1 MQRMKN
7 LSLILGLLALA
18 FSLSVFAKDQ
28 QKIASANVA
37 PPVINGSSWLLIDS
51 DSGAILTAGDPDLQ
65 IEPASLTKLMT
76 AYIVFRELAEGRQN
90 LDDMV
95 FISEKAWRMEGS
107 RMFIKVN
114 SRVKLEDLIK
124 GMIIQSG
131 NDATVALAEHVA
143 GTEESFVSL
152 MNKVAAELGMQ
163 GTNFVNSSGMP
174 GEGHLTTAS
183 DLAKLTRALINQF
196 PQYYKYYSIKEF
208 TWNKIKQGNRNL
220 LLYRDP
226 TVDGVKTG
234 HTESA
239 GYCLIGSAEREGMRL
254 IAIVTGTESK
264 LARAE
269 MVQSLLNYGF
279 SNYITRE
286 VYPAGKLIQNVDVY
300 KASSNFVAV
309 ESADRISLTVPRR
322 GGAELTQTVTIP
334 DYVTAPVDRGQV
346 LGNIEFSVQGSS
358 LGKYPL
364 TATTNIPEGGI
375 VDQVIGTVMLWIES
389 F

>member
-1 MQRMKN
+1 M
-7 LSLILGLLALA
+7 GLLVLMFSISSFAL
-18 FSLSVFAKDQ
+18 DQ
-28 QKIASANVA
+28 QKIASTNVVA
-37 PPVINGSSWLLIDS
+37 PVIEGKSWLLIDH
-51 DSGAILTAGDPDLQ
+51 DSGAVLSAGDPDLQ

-76 AYIVFRELAEGRQN
+76 AYIVFRELAEGRQS

-114 SRVKLEDLIK
+114 TNVKLEDLVK

-143 GTEESFVSL
+143 GTEESFVGL
-152 MNKVAAELGMQ
+152 MNKVAAELGMT
-163 GTNFVNSSGMP
+163 GTYFVNSSGMP
-174 GEGHLTTAS
+174 GEGHLTTAR
-183 DLAKLTRALINQF
+183 DLATLTRELINHY
-196 PQYYKYYSIKEF
+196 PQYYKYYSVKDF
-208 TWNKIKQGNRNL
+208 TWNEIKQGNRNI

-226 TVDGVKTG
+226 SVDGVKTG

-239 GYCLIGSAEREGMRL
+239 GYCLIGSAHREGMRL
-254 IAIVTGTESK
+254 IAVVTGTGSK
-264 LARAE
+264 QARAD
-269 MVQSLLNYGF
+269 MVQNLLNYGF
-279 SNYITRE
+279 RNYITQAI
-286 VYPAGKLIQNVDVY
+286 YPAGKLIQNVDVY
-300 KASSNFVAV
+300 KAASNSVAV
-309 ESADRISLTVPRR
+309 ESVDKISLTVPRR

-334 DYVTAPVDRGQV
+334 DYVIAPIASGQV

-364 TATTNIPEGGI
+364 TAVTDVPEGGI
-375 VDQVIGTVMLWIES
+375 IDQLIGTVMLWVAD

>member
-1 MQRMKN
+1 MKKHPA
-7 LSLILGLLALA
+7 IMGLLVLMFSISSFAL
-18 FSLSVFAKDQ
+18 DQ
-28 QKIASANVA
+28 QKIASTNVVA
-37 PPVINGSSWLLIDS
+37 PVIEGKSWLLIDH
-51 DSGAILTAGDPDLQ
+51 DSGAVLSAGDPDLQ

-76 AYIVFRELAEGRQN
+76 AYIVFRELAEGRQS

-114 SRVKLEDLIK
+114 TNVKLEDLVK

-143 GTEESFVSL
+143 GTEESFVGL
-152 MNKVAAELGMQ
+152 MNKVAAELGM
-163 GTNFVNSSGMP
+163 TRTYFVNSSGMP
-174 GEGHLTTAS
+174 GEGHLTTAR
-183 DLAKLTRALINQF
+183 DLATLTRELINHY
-196 PQYYKYYSIKEF
+196 PQYYKYYSVKDF
-208 TWNKIKQGNRNL
+208 TWNEIKQGNRNI

-226 TVDGVKTG
+226 SVDGVKTG

-239 GYCLIGSAEREGMRL
+239 GYCLIGSAHREGMRL
-254 IAIVTGTESK
+254 IAVVTGTGSK
-264 LARAE
+264 QARAD
-269 MVQSLLNYGF
+269 MVQNLLNYGF
-279 SNYITRE
+279 RNYITQAI
-286 VYPAGKLIQNVDVY
+286 YPAGKLIQNVDVY
-300 KASSNFVAV
+300 KAASNSVAV
-309 ESADRISLTVPRR
+309 ESVDKISLTVPRR

-334 DYVTAPVDRGQV
+334 DYVIAPIASGQV

-364 TATTNIPEGGI
+364 TAVTDVPEGGI
-375 VDQVIGTVMLWIES
+375 IDQLIGTVMLWVAD

>member
-1 MQRMKN
+1 MKKK
-7 LSLILGLLALA
+7 LLIAGLLALV
-18 FSLSVFAKDQ
+18 LSTSSFAKDQ
-28 QKIASANVA
+28 QAISDANMT
-37 PPVINGSSWLLIDS
+37 PPVIEGKSWLLIDN
-51 DSGAILTAGDPDLQ
+51 DSGAVLSAGDPDMQ
-65 IEPASLTKLMT
+65 IEPASLTKLMA
-76 AYIVFRELAEGRQN
+76 AYIVFKELAEGRQT
-90 LDDMV
+90 LEDMV

-114 SRVKLEDLIK
+114 SKVKLEDLIK

-143 GTEESFVSL
+143 GTEESFVGL
-152 MNKVAAELGMQ
+152 MNKMAAELGMK
-163 GTNFVNSSGMP
+163 GTHFVNSSGMP

-183 DLAKLTRALINQF
+183 DLAKLTRALISQF
-196 PQYYKYYSIKEF
+196 PQYYKYYAIKDF

-254 IAIVTGTESK
+254 IAVVTGTESK

-269 MVQSLLNYGF
+269 MVQNLLNYGF
-279 SNYITRE
+279 RNFITQE
-286 VYPAGKLIQNVDVY
+286 IYPVGKLIQNVDIY
-300 KASSNFVAV
+300 KAASNFVAV
-309 ESADRISLTVPRR
+309 ESADKISLTIPRR
-322 GGAELTQTVTIP
+322 GDASLTQTVTIP
-334 DYVTAPVDRGQV
+334 DYVVAPVDQGQV
-346 LGNIEFSVQGSS
+346 LGNIEFSFQGKA

-364 TATTNIPEGGI
+364 TATTKIEEGGI
-375 VDQVIGTVMLWIES
+375 VDQLIGSVMLWIES

>member
-1 MQRMKN
+1 MKKHPA
-7 LSLILGLLALA
+7 IMGLLVLMFSISSFAL
-18 FSLSVFAKDQ
+18 DQ
-28 QKIASANVA
+28 QKIASTNVVA
-37 PPVINGSSWLLIDS
+37 PVIEGKSWLLIDH
-51 DSGAILTAGDPDLQ
+51 DSGAVLSAGDPDLQ

-76 AYIVFRELAEGRQN
+76 AYIVFRELAEGRQS

-114 SRVKLEDLIK
+114 TNVKLEDLVK

-143 GTEESFVSL
+143 GTEESFVGL
-152 MNKVAAELGMQ
+152 MNKVAAELGMT
-163 GTNFVNSSGMP
+163 GTYFVNSSGMP
-174 GEGHLTTAS
+174 GEGHLTTAR
-183 DLAKLTRALINQF
+183 DLATLTRELINHY
-196 PQYYKYYSIKEF
+196 PQYYKYYSVKDF
-208 TWNKIKQGNRNL
+208 TWNEIKQGNRNI

-226 TVDGVKTG
+226 SVDGVKTG

-239 GYCLIGSAEREGMRL
+239 GYCLIGSAHREGMRL
-254 IAIVTGTESK
+254 IAVVTGTGSK
-264 LARAE
+264 QARAD
-269 MVQSLLNYGF
+269 MVQNLLNYGF
-279 SNYITRE
+279 RNYITQAI
-286 VYPAGKLIQNVDVY
+286 YPAGKLIQNVDVY
-300 KASSNFVAV
+300 KAASNSVAV
-309 ESADRISLTVPRR
+309 ESVDKISLTVPRR

-334 DYVTAPVDRGQV
+334 DYVIAPIASGQV

-364 TATTNIPEGGI
+364 TAVTDVPEGGI
-375 VDQVIGTVMLWIES
+375 IDQLIGTVMLWVAD

>member
-1 MQRMKN
+1 MKKHPA
-7 LSLILGLLALA
+7 IMGLLVLMFSISSFAL
-18 FSLSVFAKDQ
+18 DQ
-28 QKIASANVA
+28 QKIASTNVVA
-37 PPVINGSSWLLIDS
+37 PVIEGKSWLLIDH
-51 DSGAILTAGDPDLQ
+51 DSGAVLSAGEPDLQ

-76 AYIVFRELAEGRQN
+76 AYIVFRELAEGRQS

-114 SRVKLEDLIK
+114 TNVKLEDLVK

-143 GTEESFVSL
+143 GTEESFVGL
-152 MNKVAAELGMQ
+152 MNKVAAELGM
-163 GTNFVNSSGMP
+163 TRTYFVNSSGMP
-174 GEGHLTTAS
+174 GEGHLTTAR
-183 DLAKLTRALINQF
+183 DLATLTRELINQY
-196 PQYYKYYSIKEF
+196 PQYYKYYSVKDF
-208 TWNKIKQGNRNL
+208 TWNEIKQGNRNI

-226 TVDGVKTG
+226 SVDGVKTG

-239 GYCLIGSAEREGMRL
+239 GYCLIGSAHREGMRL
-254 IAIVTGTESK
+254 IAVVTGTDSK
-264 LARAE
+264 QARAD
-269 MVQSLLNYGF
+269 MVQNLLNYGF
-279 SNYITRE
+279 RNYITQAI
-286 VYPAGKLIQNVDVY
+286 YPAGKLIQNVDVY
-300 KASSNFVAV
+300 KAASNSVAV
-309 ESADRISLTVPRR
+309 ESVDKISLTVPRR

-334 DYVTAPVDRGQV
+334 DYVIAPIASGQV

-364 TATTNIPEGGI
+364 TAVTDVPEGGI
-375 VDQVIGTVMLWIES
+375 IDQLIGTVMLWVAD

>member
-1 MQRMKN
+1 MKKHPA
-7 LSLILGLLALA
+7 IMGLLVLMFSISSFAL
-18 FSLSVFAKDQ
+18 DQ
-28 QKIASANVA
+28 QKIASTNVVA
-37 PPVINGSSWLLIDS
+37 PVIEGKSWLLIDH
-51 DSGAILTAGDPDLQ
+51 DSGAVLSAGEPDLQ

-76 AYIVFRELAEGRQN
+76 AYIVFRELAEGRQS

-114 SRVKLEDLIK
+114 TNVKLEDLVK

-143 GTEESFVSL
+143 GTEESFVGL
-152 MNKVAAELGMQ
+152 MNKVAAELGM
-163 GTNFVNSSGMP
+163 TRTYFVNSSGMP
-174 GEGHLTTAS
+174 GEGHLTTAR
-183 DLAKLTRALINQF
+183 DLATLTRELINQY
-196 PQYYKYYSIKEF
+196 PQYYKYYSVKDF
-208 TWNKIKQGNRNL
+208 TWNEIKQGNRNI

-226 TVDGVKTG
+226 SVDGVKTG

-239 GYCLIGSAEREGMRL
+239 GYCLIGSAHREGMRL
-254 IAIVTGTESK
+254 IAVVTGTGSK
-264 LARAE
+264 QARAD
-269 MVQSLLNYGF
+269 MVQNLLNYGF
-279 SNYITRE
+279 RNYITQAI
-286 VYPAGKLIQNVDVY
+286 YPAGKLIQNVDVY
-300 KASSNFVAV
+300 KAATNSVAV
-309 ESADRISLTVPRR
+309 ESVDKISLTVPRR

-334 DYVTAPVDRGQV
+334 DYVIAPIASGQV

-364 TATTNIPEGGI
+364 TAVTDVPEGGI
-375 VDQVIGTVMLWIES
+375 IDQLIGTVMLWVAD

>member
-1 MQRMKN
+1 MKKHPA
-7 LSLILGLLALA
+7 IMGLLVLMFSISSFAL
-18 FSLSVFAKDQ
+18 DQ
-28 QKIASANVA
+28 QKIASTNVVA
-37 PPVINGSSWLLIDS
+37 PVIEGKSWLLIDH
-51 DSGAILTAGDPDLQ
+51 DSGAVLSAGEPDLQ

-76 AYIVFRELAEGRQN
+76 AYIVFRELAEGRQS

-114 SRVKLEDLIK
+114 TNVKLEDLVK

-143 GTEESFVSL
+143 GTEESFVGL
-152 MNKVAAELGMQ
+152 MNKVAAELGM
-163 GTNFVNSSGMP
+163 TRTYFVNSSGMP
-174 GEGHLTTAS
+174 GEGHLTTAR
-183 DLAKLTRALINQF
+183 DLATLTRELINHY
-196 PQYYKYYSIKEF
+196 PQYYKYYSVKDF
-208 TWNKIKQGNRNL
+208 TWNEIKQGNRNI

-226 TVDGVKTG
+226 SVDGVKTG

-239 GYCLIGSAEREGMRL
+239 GYCLIGSAHREGMRL
-254 IAIVTGTESK
+254 IAVVTGTGSK
-264 LARAE
+264 QARAD
-269 MVQSLLNYGF
+269 MVQNLLNYGF
-279 SNYITRE
+279 RNYITQAI
-286 VYPAGKLIQNVDVY
+286 YPAGKLIQNVDVY
-300 KASSNFVAV
+300 KATSNSVAV
-309 ESADRISLTVPRR
+309 ESVDKISLTVPRR

-334 DYVTAPVDRGQV
+334 DYVIAPIASGQV

-364 TATTNIPEGGI
+364 TAVTDVPEGGI
-375 VDQVIGTVMLWIES
+375 IDQLIGTVMLWVAD

>member
-1 MQRMKN
+1 MKKQ
-7 LSLILGLLALA
+7 LLIMGLLALA
-18 FSLSVFAKDQ
+18 LSQSVFAKDQ

-51 DSGAILTAGDPDLQ
+51 DSGATLTAGDPDMQ

-76 AYIVFRELAEGRQN
+76 AYIVFRELSEGRLS

-95 FISEKAWRMEGS
+95 LISEKAWRMEGS
-107 RMFIKVN
+107 RMFVKVN
-114 SRVKLEDLIK
+114 SKVNLEDLIK
-124 GMIIQSG
+124 GMIVQSG
-131 NDATVALAEHVA
+131 NDATVALAEQVA

-163 GTNFVNSSGMP
+163 GTHFANSSGMP
-174 GEGHLTTAS
+174 AEEHLTTAR
-183 DLAKLTRALINQF
+183 DLATLTRALINQF

-208 TWNKIKQGNRNL
+208 TWNNIKQGNRNL

-254 IAIVTGTESK
+254 IAVVTGTDSK

-269 MVQSLLNYGF
+269 MVQNLLNYGF
-279 SNYITRE
+279 RNYITQE
-286 VYPAGKLIQNVDVY
+286 VYPAGKLIRNVDVY
-300 KASSNFVAV
+300 KALSNFVAV
-309 ESADRISLTVPRR
+309 ESAAGITLTIPRR
-322 GGAELTQTVTIP
+322 VDAELKQTVTIP
-334 DYVTAPVDRGQV
+334 DYVIAPVDRGQV
-346 LGNIEFSVQGSS
+346 LGNIEFSIKGNS

-364 TATTNIPEGGI
+364 TAVEEIPEGGI
-375 VDQVIGTVMLWIES
+375 LDQLIGTVMLW
-389 F
+389 FADF

>member
-1 MQRMKN
+1 MKK
-7 LSLILGLLALA
+7 SPFIMGLLLLM
-18 FSLSVFAKDQ
+18 FSISSFAIDQ

-37 PPVINGSSWLLIDS
+37 PPVIEGKSWLLIDN
-51 DSGAILTAGDPDLQ
+51 DSGAVLSAGAPDMQ
-65 IEPASLTKLMT
+65 IEPASLTKLMA

-95 FISEKAWRMEGS
+95 FVSEKAWRMEGS

-114 SRVKLEDLIK
+114 SSVKLEDLVK

-143 GTEESFVSL
+143 GTEESFVGL
-152 MNKVAAELGMQ
+152 MNKVAEELGMKQ
-163 GTNFVNSSGMP
+163 THYVNSSGMP
-174 GEGHLTTAS
+174 DEGHLTSAT
-183 DLAKLTRALINQF
+183 DLAILTRALINQF
-196 PQYYKYYSIKEF
+196 PQYYKYYSIKDF
-208 TWNKIKQGNRNL
+208 TWNKIKQGNRNI

-226 TVDGVKTG
+226 SVDGVKTG

-239 GYCLIGSAEREGMRL
+239 GYCLIGSANRDGMRL
-254 IAIVTGTESK
+254 IAIVTGTDSK
-264 LARAE
+264 MARAD
-269 MVQSLLNYGF
+269 MVQNLLNYGF
-279 SNYITRE
+279 RNYITRE

-300 KASSNFVAV
+300 KASSNTVAV
-309 ESADRISLTVPRR
+309 ESPERISLTVPRR
-322 GGAELTQTVTIP
+322 GDAQLTQTVTVP
-334 DYVTAPVDRGQV
+334 DYIVAPVERGQV

-364 TATTNIPEGGI
+364 TAVAEIPEGGI
-375 VDQVIGTVMLWIES
+375 IDQLIGTVMLWIAD

>member
-1 MQRMKN
+1 MKKFPVIMGLFVLI
-7 LSLILGLLALA
+7 LSL
-18 FSLSVFAKDQ
+18 SSFAKDQ
-28 QKIASANVA
+28 QKVASANVA
-37 PPVINGSSWLLIDS
+37 PPVIEGKSWLLIDN
-51 DSGAILTAGDPDLQ
+51 DSGAILSAGNPDMQ

-95 FISEKAWRMEGS
+95 FVSEKAWRMQGS

-114 SRVKLEDLIK
+114 SRVKLEDLVK

-143 GTEESFVSL
+143 GTEESFVGL
-152 MNKVAAELGMQ
+152 MNKVAAELGMK
-163 GTNFVNSSGMP
+163 GTHFVNSAGMP
-174 GEGHLTTAS
+174 DEGHLTTAT
-183 DLAKLTRALINQF
+183 DLTKLTRALINQF
-196 PQYYKYYSIKEF
+196 PQYYKYYSIKDF
-208 TWNKIKQGNRNL
+208 TWNKIKQGNRNI

-226 TVDGVKTG
+226 SVDGVKTG

-239 GYCLIGSAEREGMRL
+239 GYCLIGSAQREGMRL
-254 IAIVTGTESK
+254 IAVVTGTDSK
-264 LARAE
+264 LARAD
-269 MVQSLLNYGF
+269 MVQNLLNFGF
-279 SNYITRE
+279 RNYITKE
-286 VYPAGKLIQNVDVY
+286 VYPAGKLIQNVDIY
-300 KASSNFVAV
+300 KAASNNVAV

-322 GGAELTQTVTIP
+322 GDAEITQTVTIP
-334 DYVTAPVDRGQV
+334 DYVIAPVERGQV

-364 TATTNIPEGGI
+364 TAVTDVPEGGI
-375 VDQVIGTVMLWIES
+375 VDQLIGTVMLWIES